1 VSNEDELRARINLET
16 GRLAW
21 PALARHFARGSLV
34 RVDPALDLVAVAA
47 AFSRDDR
54 DQVEPW
60 TVAGEVAPANDED
73 AVLWHR
79 EETEFWTVVVAP
91 WVLVQPISDPHN

>member
-1 VSNEDELRARINLET
+1 MSSGDELRARINLET

-21 PALARHFARGSLV
+21 PALARHFARGSLI

-54 DQVEPW
+54 DLVEAW
-60 TVAGEVAPANDED
+60 TVAGEIAPASDED
-73 AVLWHR
+73 AVIWHR
-79 EETEFWTVVVAP
+79 DQTEFWTVVVAP
-91 WVLVQPISDPHN
+91 WVLVQPISDR